1 MLTSHYKSQLV
12 KRMNYLTGH
21 LKAVKTMI
29 EEDRYCID
37 IIRQNQAVMAAL
49 AKVNEII
56 LKTHLDTCVAKAVES
71 KDKGERRKVFGEI
84 IEVYKQRGNQPES

>member
-1 MLTSHYKSQLV
+1 MLSLHYKSQMV
-12 KRMNYLTGH
+12 KRANCLTGH
-21 LKAVKTMI
+21 LKPVKTMI

-56 LKTHLDTCVAKAVES
+56 LKTHLDTCAAKAIES

-84 IEVYKQRGNQPES
+84 IEIYKQRGNQPET